1 MIAEFFID
9 IAFNIAE
16 KFFEMLPDFEFS
28 LDSSMWTAAQD
39 ILDGVCYFLPL
50 DTVRNILSIIIGLA
64 MIRICISFILT
75 LKGFIPFLN

>member
-9 IAFNIAE
+9 IGFKIVE
-16 KFFEMLPDFEFS
+16 GFLKMLPDFEFS

-50 DTVRNILSIIIGLA
+50 DTVRNILTIIISLA
-64 MIRICISFILT
+64 MIRIAISFIRTILS
-75 LKGFIPFLN
+75 FIPFF